1 MAGTESERVNLPVHR
16 GKEGTFENWVIVL
29 FEPALERAYWIRYE
43 VLAPEAS
50 AEVRASAI
58 LIAHV
63 FDLRAAS
70 HVRFAK
76 RVLPM
81 DRVSFGPESRFHL
94 RIDDAEIG
102 HGFAR
107 GRAGEGSGEI
117 AWDLRFSTQEEPVER
132 TPTLLRHLPLPM
144 RREHPHAE
152 VRFDGT
158 VSIGGEARDV
168 RFALGAQYHSYGERR
183 IEERRWLYAPAL
195 AEETGAAIELVQTRI
210 HRHVLGLPAPAF
222 ASFWLR
228 TGSEELGLAEL
239 REGWMHRVDA
249 QATGSIHARSISAN
263 RAIVVHAHAP
273 RDAMATHA
281 YLDPDGT
288 PRYVSKSAVADVTVE
303 IFERPSRFGRFR
315 PKQQLT
321 ARAAAALEILA
332 SEPAAGL
339 VYAPFG
345 AEQGSSH
352 PDRLS
357 SRIPGLPPTPGRFE
371 SFPEVHAIYAA
382 SSSYASHGDESVPET
397 ADPDEPVLLAKSHK
411 SLLVGGDSVRLPA
424 SSDIVDS
431 LLAIE
436 PGLASVFGARY
447 GFLPAL
453 LDYEVE
459 LGMVV
464 LDDIEAADLDDP
476 AFRPRLGW
484 FVANDLTA
492 RVTQLFGHGQSDPRP
507 YWELGKSFAGFCP
520 VTHQIFVPE
529 QVDLDSWPR
538 VTLRTRVNGQ
548 LRQEAETKEIRH
560 SPRDFLRACV
570 TRRGGSLET
579 GVVLLTGTP
588 TGVAFRVPAW
598 RRAIEDR
605 LLDRFGRLE
614 AACGLYLESPDFLR
628 PGDRVVIDG
637 GFLGSREIVITSG
650 LAPASGESA

>member
-1 MAGTESERVNLPVHR
+1 MAGTESERANLPVHR
-16 GKEGTFENWVIVL
+16 GKQGTFENWVIVL
-29 FEPALERAYWIRYE
+29 FEPTLERAYWLRYE
-43 VLAPEAS
+43 VLAPEDDV
-50 AEVRASAI
+50 ELRPCGMLV
-58 LIAHV
+58 AHV
-63 FDLRAAS
+63 FDLRASS

-76 RVLPM
+76 RFVRL
-81 DRVSFGPESRFHL
+81 DQVSFGPETRFHV
-94 RIDDAEIG
+94 RFGEAELG

-107 GRAGEGSGEI
+107 GSAGEGPDEI
-117 AWDLRFSTQEEPVER
+117 TWDLRFSTQQEPVER

-144 RREHPHAE
+144 HREHPHAE
-152 VRFDGT
+152 VRFDGF
-158 VSIGGEARDV
+158 VSIGGQRQDV

-195 AEETGAAIELVQTRI
+195 TEEPGAAIELVQTRL

-228 TGSEELGLAEL
+228 TESEELGLAEL

-249 QATGSIHARSISAN
+249 QATGSIHARSISAH

-273 RDAMATHA
+273 RDSMATHV
-281 YLDPDGT
+281 YVDPDGT
-288 PRYVSKSAVADVTVE
+288 HRYVSKSALADVTIE

-321 ARAAAALEILA
+321 ARAGAALEILA
-332 SEPAAGL
+332 SEPAPGL
-339 VYAPFG
+339 VYETFS
-345 AEQGSSH
+345 AEHGRSQV
-352 PDRLS
+352 DRLS
-357 SRIPGLPPTPGRFE
+357 SRVPGFPPAPGHFE
-371 SFPEVHAIYAA
+371 AFPEVHAIYAA
-382 SSSYASHGDESVPET
+382 SLSYTSHGDESVPENAGGT
-397 ADPDEPVLLAKSHK
+397 EAVLLAKSHK
-411 SLLVGGDSVRLPA
+411 SLLIGGDSVRLPA
-424 SSDIVDS
+424 SSDIVES

-436 PGLASVFGARY
+436 PGLSSVLGSRY

-459 LGMVV
+459 LGLV
-464 LDDIEAADLDDP
+464 LLEEISPADLDDP
-476 AFRPRLGW
+476 AFHPRIGW

-520 VTHQIFVPE
+520 VTHQVFVPDHT
-529 QVDLDSWPR
+529 DLESWPR
-538 VTLRTRVNGQ
+538 VTLRTTVNGQ
-548 LRQEAETKEIRH
+548 VRQEAEANGIRH
-560 SPRDFLRACV
+560 SPRELLRACIA
-570 TRRGGSLET
+570 RRGGVLEP

-588 TGVAFRVPAW
+588 TGVAFRVPSW

-605 LLDRFGRLE
+605 LLDRYGKLE

-637 GFLGSREIVITSG
+637 GFLGAREIVIISG
-650 LAPASGESA
+650 LEPAPGEAS